1 MIFGALHLLGL
12 SFAPRITALKRQQ
25 LYGFRKWREYEQE
38 GYAILP
44 DGYIKTPLIEPYWD
58 DMLRFIATIKL
69 KEATAS
75 QLFRRLNSYSQ
86 QHPLYL
92 ALKEFGKIPK
102 SEFLL
107 RFVDDLVWRHAVEKQ
122 LNKGENGHQ
131 FSRAVGFGHNQEF
144 LQGEKIEQEIAEGCR
159 RLIKNAIVCWNYLYL
174 TQQIL
179 AEPDAT
185 RRQAMVTRVQ
195 QGSVSSW
202 RHLNLHG
209 APRSARKESF
219 YEEALLG
226 VNSVA
231 RGICTRT

>member
-1 MIFGALHLLGL
+1 MGFA
-12 SFAPRITALKRQQ
+12 FAPRLANLKHRQ
-25 LYGFRKWREYEQE
+25 LYAFRRRRAYEQL
-38 GYAILP
+38 GYALVP
-44 DGYIKTPLIEPYWD
+44 DTPIRLSLVIPQWEEI
-58 DMLRFIATIKL
+58 LRFIATIKL
-69 KEATAS
+69 KETTAS
-75 QLFRRLNSYSQ
+75 QLFRRLNAYAQ
-86 QHPLYL
+86 HHPLYL

-107 RFVDDLVWRHAVEKQ
+107 RFVDDLVLRQAVEKQ

-144 LQGEKIEQEIAEGCR
+144 LQGEKIEKEIAEGCR
-159 RLIKNAIVCWNYLYL
+159 RLIKNVIVCWNYLYL

-209 APRSARKESF
+209 EYDFSDDR
-219 YEEALLG
+219 LQD
-226 VNSVA
+226 SV
-231 RGICTRT
+231 GFVWPLPGSIFDTTPSLPKP